1 MGQVRLASIP
11 EKQSYLSMNSCFL
24 LKEVPIQRFNPNG
37 QLLVLQRNAAIG
49 DVVAAS
55 VVADKLAENGYRVAF
70 RAHPNIHC
78 VLRRMPTI
86 AHVADPGNHVHVNLD
101 GAYENDPDRRRK
113 HFFGMFMDSARHQL
127 RAYGVDLPPALNCR
141 PKMIVPGNI
150 RQAVLSTFAKY
161 PRPWIFLNP
170 RSESYN
176 VRQVPDGIWVE
187 AAKQM
192 NGTKFWIGMHP
203 APPGIVD
210 LHARH
215 MDNVIEW
222 LSVADL
228 LISVDTGPLHIAAA
242 LNRPCLA
249 LGQSS
254 SPELHLSD
262 QSDFMTITPKLD
274 CLNCQQNV
282 CHVNHHSPPCQF
294 FNPELIAQW
303 ANAKTPDPN
312 AAKVSAVVPIYKP
325 DVNVLNR
332 CLSALVDQVAEVIVT
347 QEGGLVPPA
356 GMLQHPKVR
365 YVQTWKRSIGFS
377 GNANFGARHTT
388 GNLLL
393 FCNDDAFL
401 APDAVAKMLEV
412 MAPDVGI
419 VSNLLRY
426 PDGGIYH
433 AGKIRVNGE
442 RGWRHIDYRK
452 KDPTFQGPIELE
464 NCCGC
469 VVLVRR
475 KAFYEAGAYDE
486 EMPVFAQDDAFALSV
501 RQLGYRIM
509 FTPHSTGIHMEHQ
522 SVNKLGDIANLV
534 RSGNEAFERRWGWYL
549 TLNQSR
555 VPGVF
560 A

>member
-1 MGQVRLASIP
+1 MI
-11 EKQSYLSMNSCFL
+11 
-24 LKEVPIQRFNPNG
+24 
-37 QLLVLQRNAAIG
+37 QRNAAIG
-49 DVVAAS
+49 DVIAAS
-55 VVADKLAENGYRVAF
+55 VVADKLAEMGYRVAF
-70 RAHPNIHC
+70 RTHPNIHC
-78 VLRRMPTI
+78 VLRRMPVI
-86 AHVADPGNHVHVNLD
+86 AHIAGPGNNVHVNLD
-101 GAYENDPDRRRK
+101 GAYETDPDRRRK
-113 HFFGMFMDSARHQL
+113 HFFAMFMDTARNQL
-127 RAYGVDLPPALNCR
+127 RAFNVDLPQGFNCR
-141 PKMIVPGNI
+141 PKMVVPENV
-150 RQAVLSTFAKY
+150 RQAVASQFAQY

-176 VRQVPDGIWVE
+176 VRQVPDGIWHE
-187 AAKQM
+187 AAKRM

-228 LISVDTGPLHIAAA
+228 LISVDTGPLHVAAA
-242 LNRPCLA
+242 LNRPVLG

-262 QSDFMTITPKLD
+262 QSDFVTLNAKLD
-274 CLNCQQNV
+274 CLNCQENICRINQ
-282 CHVNHHSPPCQF
+282 HVPPCQNF
-294 FNPELIAQW
+294 EPELIAQW
-303 ANAKTPDPN
+303 ANAKSADPN
-312 AAKVSAVVPIYKP
+312 GPVKVSAVVPIYKP

-332 CLSALVDQVAEVIVT
+332 CLAALVDQVAEIIVT
-347 QEGGLVPPA
+347 QEGGIVRPA
-356 GMLQHPKVR
+356 GMMTHEKIR
-365 YVQTWKRSIGFS
+365 YVQTWKRNIGFS

-388 GNLLL
+388 GNWIL
-393 FCNDDAFL
+393 FTNDDAFL
-401 APDAVAKMLEV
+401 APDAVSKMVEV
-412 MAPDVGI
+412 VQPDVGM

-426 PDGGIYH
+426 PDGSIYH
-433 AGKIRVNGE
+433 AGKVRHAGV
-442 RGWRHIDYRK
+442 RGWAHIDYRR

-475 KAFYEAGAYDE
+475 KAFYEAGCYDE
-486 EMPVFAQDDAFALSV
+486 EMPVFAQDDAFALSI

-522 SVNKLGDIANLV
+522 SVSKLGDVSSLV
-534 RSGNEAFERRWGWYL
+534 RSGNAAFERAWGWYL
-549 TLNQSR
+549 TLNANR
-555 VPGVF
+555 IPGGF